1 MPHVGAC
8 AAGLKMVSIDT
19 GPARDTSAVVEELGN
34 RSPCDGVWRT
44 AGASCGCGRAK
55 KASNVRSCALECS
68 ISQDPSAAQGVAQ
81 VSSPRGVVFWLR
93 RTMGG
98 EQNAATR
105 RLAAKRQ
112 RSVDEASTKRQRSV
126 NDALMRDLHTHS
138 PPNPTHLTG
147 ISVHGQ
153 GSTACV
159 AGHAHATQPGAPSC
173 IRTSRPW
180 RARSWLYSPPHF
192 QGETIPKKCIFCLVG
207 SLIDIV
213 ALPISRVK

>member
-1 MPHVGAC
+1 LPHDGAC

-93 RTMGG
+93 RTKRGDETLGG
-98 EQNAATR
+98 QAST
-105 RLAAKRQ
+105 KRQ
-112 RSVDEASTKRQRSV
+112 RSVNEASTKRQRSV
-126 NDALMRDLHTHS
+126 NDALMRSTRAFPS
-138 PPNPTHLTG
+138 KPNPFDG
-147 ISVHGQ
+147 NKRAWPRIHGVRRRPRTRHAARRTELQ
-153 GSTACV
+153 SHIKAL
-159 AGHAHATQPGAPSC
+159 AG
-173 IRTSRPW
+173 
-180 RARSWLYSPPHF
+180 
-192 QGETIPKKCIFCLVG
+192 
-207 SLIDIV
+207 
-213 ALPISRVK
+213 ALMVV